1 MERSEQL
8 RVELQQMRSEDLD
21 RQRKQQQMQQRLQAL
36 ETQGFGGP
44 EVESNGFNRFHVDIS

>member
-44 EVESNGFNRFHVDIS
+44 EVESNGFNRGFT